1 MATRDQQRV
10 RRAKS
15 LRAKSAS
22 FSSQG
27 TSAYSTA
34 SNRLLLALFRV
45 MNLKHLFK
53 KQILVARVYG
63 IPVRID
69 YRWFIVFAMSV
80 ALIAANVRKYPLQLG
95 TLRIPPTGDVLA
107 WTLGIVTTLALFAS
121 VFGHELSHA
130 LMGRTEGIEIEEIVL
145 HPFGGLARLKTQ
157 PENPKAEFRIA
168 VAGPAASFIFS
179 LIAFAGMLL
188 TATLQFNFGT
198 AFFFFVGAGNLLLAV
213 FNLFPG
219 YPLDGGRVL
228 RAIIWKRSG
237 NIRDA
242 TRIAGFCGQLMSL
255 VLIAFGIYMV
265 VAPTFHAYFM
275 GLWSVL
281 VGVFL
286 LGAATSVVRSARDP
300 ATVADAMSPPV
311 SIEPDL
317 PISNFIDQVLP
328 MHRHSSFPVAHDRRL
343 LGILSLEDLK
353 KIPREKWRGL
363 RVRDTMRT
371 VSSQLF
377 VPQNATLESVNQLI
391 EHNGVGAV
399 AVIDQSGEL
408 VGFLRRGGLR
418 KK

>member
-1 MATRDQQRV
+1 MTLPDI
-10 RRAKS
+10 
-15 LRAKSAS
+15 
-22 FSSQG
+22 
-27 TSAYSTA
+27 
-34 SNRLLLALFRV
+34 
-45 MNLKHLFK
+45 FK
-53 KQILVARVYG
+53 RQILVARVYG

-69 YRWFIVFAMSV
+69 YTWFVVFAMSV

-95 TLRIPPTGDVLA
+95 TFVIPPTGDAVA
-107 WTLGIVTTLALFAS
+107 WTLGIVTTLGLFLS

-145 HPFGGLARLKTQ
+145 HPFGGLARLRTQ
-157 PENPKAEFRIA
+157 PQNPKAEFRIA
-168 VAGPAASFIFS
+168 VAGPAASFIFAI
-179 LIAFAGMLL
+179 IAFGGMLL
-188 TATLQFNFGT
+188 TAAVRFNFGT

-255 VLIAFGIYMV
+255 VLIAFGIYMAI
-265 VAPTFHAYFM
+265 APTFRAYFM

-286 LGAATSVVRSARDP
+286 LAAATSVVRSTRDSV
-300 ATVADAMSPPV
+300 TVAQAMSPPLPV
-311 SIEPDL
+311 EPDL
-317 PISNFIDQVLP
+317 PITRFVDEILP
-328 MHRHSSFPVAHDRRL
+328 LHRHVTFPVAFNRRL

-353 KIPREKWRGL
+353 KIPRDKWRGL
-363 RVRDTMRT
+363 RAREVMRT
-371 VSSQLF
+371 VNSQLF
-377 VPQNATLESVNQLI
+377 VPENATIESVNELL
-391 EHNGVGAV
+391 EANGVGAV
-399 AVIDQSGEL
+399 GVINQSGEL
-408 VGFLRRGGLR
+408 IGFLRRGRLR

>member
-1 MATRDQQRV
+1 
-10 RRAKS
+10 
-15 LRAKSAS
+15 
-22 FSSQG
+22 
-27 TSAYSTA
+27 
-34 SNRLLLALFRV
+34 
-45 MNLKHLFK
+45 MNLPGIFK
-53 KQILVARVYG
+53 RQILVARVYG

-95 TLRIPPTGDVLA
+95 TFRIPPMGDALA
-107 WTLGIVTTLALFAS
+107 WTLGIVTTLALFVS

-168 VAGPAASFIFS
+168 VAGPAASFLFS
-179 LIAFAGMLL
+179 LIAFGGMVL
-188 TATLQFNFGT
+188 TATLRFDFGT
-198 AFFFFVGAGNLLLAV
+198 SFFFFVGAGNLLLAV

-286 LGAATSVVRSARDP
+286 LGAATSVVRSTRESV
-300 ATVADAMSPPV
+300 TVAQAMSPPIA
-311 SIEPDL
+311 IEPDL
-317 PISNFIDQVLP
+317 PITRFVDEILPLHRQVT
-328 MHRHSSFPVAHDRRL
+328 FPVAHERRL

-363 RVRDTMRT
+363 RARQVMRT
-371 VSSQLF
+371 VNAQLF
-377 VPQNATLESVNQLI
+377 VPENATVESVSELLD
-391 EHNGVGAV
+391 HNGVGAV
-399 AVIDQSGEL
+399 GVLNGSGEL
-408 VGFLRRGGLR
+408 VGFLRRGRLR